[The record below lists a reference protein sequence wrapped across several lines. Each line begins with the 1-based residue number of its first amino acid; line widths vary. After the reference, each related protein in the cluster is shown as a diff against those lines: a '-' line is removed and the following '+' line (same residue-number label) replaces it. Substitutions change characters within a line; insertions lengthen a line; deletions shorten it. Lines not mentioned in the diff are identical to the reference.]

1 MLADVTNF
9 GLPDEPCFAVRDVN
23 LDSAALAVT
32 NRARGKSVLAQSQSQ
47 SVQAGVHRL
56 GGDRFTAADHQPC

>member
-1 MLADVTNF
+1 MPADVTNF
-9 GLPDEPCFAVRDVN
+9 SLPDEPCFAVRHVN
-23 LDSAALAVT
+23 LDGAALSVT
-32 NRARGKSVLAQSQSQ
+32 NHGRGESVLAQSQSQ